1 MYETLLR
8 PHQVDAV
15 PQQPGIKGIREQLK
29 KAEVRREEKR
39 LKQIAQ
45 ARRAAKR
52 KRGEAADDDEVAA
65 HDNDE
70 EAKAQDGKGKRAKT
84 AESEDAG
91 RGALKSD
98 ENEVGE
104 RRERTE
110 SKAQCRVDEP
120 STCGRVRSSKLTPA
134 LPSRP
139 LQIIPLV

>member
-1 MYETLLR
+1 MKNERKQRSKT
-8 PHQVDAV
+8 
-15 PQQPGIKGIREQLK
+15 
-29 KAEVRREEKR
+29 EE
-39 LKQIAQ
+39 LGNANN
-45 ARRAAKR
+45 
-52 KRGEAADDDEVAA
+52 E
-65 HDNDE
+65 HDTNDQ
-70 EAKAQDGKGKRAKT
+70 K

-91 RGALKSD
+91 SGALKSD
-98 ENEVGE
+98 ENEIGE